1 MAHISGKAGHVY
13 GGALLVED
21 CEDVWV
27 QGTTDTTVSLEPGGK
42 VGTSF
47 VRGTTVAVG
56 ATTLLM
62 YENFTAKDLTTY
74 DGIYCWLRSSLT
86 TTAGNLQVIIDET
99 NGCAVRLE
107 ALNVPALTAA
117 TWKQVFAR
125 LANPSILNL
134 VLSVGL
140 YQVTDLENGT
150 FDIDDVE
157 ALAEL
162 DGLKSWTLD
171 YTADTL
177 EATDFGSA
185 GVKEYII
192 GGSGWSGSFEGFKD
206 GVPLSI
212 GSEVYL
218 TLGES
223 ATASQNWIGKVI
235 ITGAHPNT
243 SSDGIVT
250 YSYDYQGTGS
260 LEMPSA

>member
-1 MAHISGKAGHVY
+1 MAHIQGKAGHVY

-27 QGTTDTTVSLEPGGK
+27 AGDAASAMSVVTGK
-42 VGTSF
+42 VGTYA
-47 VRGTTVAVG
+47 VRDTT
-56 ATTLLM
+56 TTLGAAALM
-62 YENFTAKDLTTY
+62 MTEVIAKNLTDY
-74 DGIYCWLRSSLT
+74 DGVYFWFRSSLT
-86 TTAGNLQVIIDET
+86 TAAADLALLLDDTAL
-99 NGCAVRLE
+99 CASPLE
-107 ALNVPALTAA
+107 ILSLPALTAA
-117 TWKQVFAR
+117 TWKQCFVR
-125 LANPSILNL
+125 LATPASDGSLI
-134 VLSVGL
+134 SVGMR
-140 YQVTDLENGT
+140 QVTDLADGT

-177 EATDFGSA
+177 ETTDFADS
-185 GVKEYII
+185 GVKSYII
-192 GGSGWSGSFEGFKD
+192 GGSGWAGSFEGLKD

-235 ITGAHPNT
+235 ITAAHPVT
-243 SSDGIVT
+243 SADGIVT
-250 YSYDYQGTGS
+250 YAYDYQGTGA
-260 LEMPSA
+260 LEVPGAQK